1 MYGVYK
7 FYLDDKL
14 IHEEKNALT
23 VAGRSIIVKS
33 LLGIIPSFANSIA
46 YGLGNSANI
55 LSASTN
61 LITNNSLQFETGRT
75 RVIASSI
82 SLENGNDILIY
93 SGTIDDTFQSE
104 IREVG
109 LYPSILADASLGIDG
124 SLIFNFDNVANFI
137 KLGTASGSNLVTST
151 YARIGSD
158 LFRVPS
164 TSSANN
170 YLQYSTTDG
179 SFSYIDKYT
188 SQDLFKLAGYNTN
201 SASCNIFFRF
211 FTNDTSYYDVKFRSP
226 TSSGYFVSEIEKGQ
240 AVITG
245 NPSWGSI
252 NYVRI
257 WQQEIS
263 DIYLDGLKLDIGSY
277 FIDSNYGMISRA
289 VLAQPIRK
297 PPSIP
302 ITIEYSLA
310 LGFNYGVA

>member
-1 MYGVYK
+1 MHGVYR
-7 FYLDDKL
+7 FYLNNKL

-23 VAGRSIIVKS
+23 IAGRSIIVKS

-46 YGLGNSANI
+46 YGLGDSANI

-61 LITNNSLQFETGRT
+61 LIVNNSLQFETGRT
-75 RVIASSI
+75 RVIASSL

-93 SGTIDDTFQSE
+93 SGTINDTFQSE

-109 LYPSILADASLGIDG
+109 LYPSILADSSTGIDG
-124 SLIFNFDNVANFI
+124 SLIFNFDNIVNFI
-137 KLGTASGSNLVTST
+137 KLGTASGANLISST
-151 YARIGSD
+151 DARIGSD
-158 LFRVPS
+158 LFRVPN

-179 SFSYIDKYT
+179 SFTYLDKYT

-201 SASCNIFFRF
+201 SSSCNIFFRF
-211 FTNDTSYYDVKFRSP
+211 FTNDSSYYDVMFTSP
-226 TSSGYFVSEIEKGQ
+226 TSSGYFVSELEKGQ
-240 AVITG
+240 AVVTG

-252 NYVRI
+252 NYVRV
-257 WQQEIS
+257 WQDNLSE
-263 DIYLDGLKLDIGSY
+263 IYLDGLKLDIGSY
-277 FIDSNYGMISRA
+277 FVDSNYGMISRA
-289 VLAQPIRK
+289 VLSEPIRK

-310 LGFNYGVA
+310 LGFNYGVS